1 MLTPKSAAFFALP
14 PASTPTIIKSVLFD
28 RDPDTLA
35 PMDSA
40 LALASPRVK
49 DAKVPVN
56 TMDFQK
62 FGNFDG
68 LVQHIFL
75 C

>member
-1 MLTPKSAAFFALP
+1 MLTPKSAAFFALA
-14 PASTPTIIKSVLFD
+14 PASTPTIIKSVFFD

-40 LALASPRVK
+40 LALASPRVT

-56 TMDFQK
+56 TIDFPEIRE
-62 FGNFDG
+62 F
-68 LVQHIFL
+68 
-75 C
+75 